1 MKKAM
6 KIVIPI
12 LLAIALVTCL
22 IWYLF
27 VYDRTFTRDLLLQ
40 QARHMEANGHHDAA
54 SWFYKQAYNYADHTD
69 EVAIELALQYKL
81 SGNYTKAEYTL
92 SNAIADEPSVA
103 LYTALSK
110 TYVEQDKLLDA
121 INMLDHISDPTIREA
136 LEAARPQAPT
146 FTPNPG
152 FYSEYINV
160 SVQSEGNALFVNTN
174 GEYPSIT
181 KDVYTEPITLEAG
194 ETVIYAVA
202 VSESGLVSPLVIS
215 GYTVGGVVEDVV
227 FHDAAFEAEVRNLLG
242 VSSNTPL
249 LTNDLWGIQEFTMPE
264 ETKTYADL
272 VYLPYLQS
280 LTIKNAVSEEL
291 GNIAHLADLQEL
303 TITGSNPTEEDIAMI
318 ASLQKLQKLTLAD
331 CNLSTIENLSAAQGL
346 ISLNL
351 QENTIRNIDVIGTMS
366 HLSELN
372 LSHNALMDLSALSS
386 LPELVKLDVSYN
398 SLSSFAPVCSLKN
411 LQQLNVSHNAIS
423 TLDSIGNLPQLS
435 QLDVSSNQL
444 TDVSQL
450 SACTELTELNV
461 SENSITDISA
471 FAALTNLN
479 GLYFSRNQVETLPQ
493 WENKIDL
500 ITIDGSYNK
509 LSDLSILAGMPRLNN
524 VYMDYNEGI
533 ESVDVLA
540 DCPQLVEVNIFGTKV
555 INASKL
561 TKQGVIVNYDPTQH
575 YQDAMDSA
583 SE

>member
-40 QARHMEANGHHDAA
+40 QARHMEANGHHTAA
-54 SWFYKQAYNYADHTD
+54 SWFYGQAYKYADHDD

-92 SNAIADEPSVA
+92 SNAIADGPSAA

-110 TYVEQDKLLDA
+110 TYVEQNKLLDA
-121 INMLDHISDPTIREA
+121 INMLDQISDPAIKEA
-136 LEAARPQAPT
+136 LEAARPQAPK
-146 FTPNPG
+146 FTPAPG
-152 FYSEYINV
+152 FYSEYIKV
-160 SVQSEGNALFVNTN
+160 SIQSEGNALFVNTH
-174 GEYPSIT
+174 GEYPST
-181 KDVYTEPITLEAG
+181 TEDVYTEPITLDAG

-202 VSESGLVSPLVIS
+202 VSENGLVSPLVIS
-215 GYTVGGVVEDVV
+215 NYTVGGVVEDVV

-242 VSSNTPL
+242 VPSNTPL
-249 LTNDLWGIQEFTMPE
+249 LTNDLWDIYEFTMPE
-264 ETKTYADL
+264 DATTYEDL
-272 VYLPYLQS
+272 IYLPYLQS
-280 LTIKNAVSEEL
+280 LTIENAISEEL
-291 GNIAHLADLQEL
+291 GNIAHLTDLQEL
-303 TITGSNPTEEDIAMI
+303 SITGSNPTEEDVALF
-318 ASLQKLQKLTLAD
+318 ASLPKLQKLTLTD
-331 CNLSTIENLSAAQGL
+331 CSLSTIENLSAAKNL
-346 ISLNL
+346 TSLNL

-372 LSHNALMDLSALSS
+372 LSHNALTDLSALSGLS
-386 LPELVKLDVSYN
+386 ELTKLNVSYN
-398 SLSSFAPVCSLKN
+398 SLSTFAPICGLKD
-411 LQQLNVSHNAIS
+411 LQHLNISHNAIDNLAS
-423 TLDSIGNLPQLS
+423 IDNLTALTYLDI
-435 QLDVSSNQL
+435 SSNQL

-450 SACTELTELNV
+450 SSCTELTELNV
-461 SENSITDISA
+461 SENGISDISA
-471 FAALTNLN
+471 FAALTKLN
-479 GLYFSRNQVETLPQ
+479 GLYFARNQVTTLPQ

-509 LSDLSILAGMPRLNN
+509 ITDLSILAGMPRLNN

-533 ESVDVLA
+533 ESVDALA
-540 DCPQLVEVNIFGTKV
+540 DCPQLVEVNIFGTNV

-561 TKQGVIVNYDPTQH
+561 TKQGIIVNYDPTQH
-575 YQDAMDSA
+575 YQSSMESSGD
-583 SE
+583 